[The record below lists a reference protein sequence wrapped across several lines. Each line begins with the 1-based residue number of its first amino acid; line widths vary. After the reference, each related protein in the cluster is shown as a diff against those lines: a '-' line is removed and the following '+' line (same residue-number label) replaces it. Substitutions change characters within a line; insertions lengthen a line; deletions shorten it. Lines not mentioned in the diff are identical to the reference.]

1 MAAVLVVCTGNVCR
15 SPVAEGLLRAA
26 MQTRFGG
33 SAPTIASAGVA
44 GWKGSKADAHS
55 IESLAE
61 RGIDISSHRGRR
73 LSRQDLADASVVI
86 AMAYEHSDAV
96 VTLAP
101 EAIDRTFTLKE
112 LVRLLESAPVSD
124 AGDADAVEV
133 LRRRID
139 EAAALRRAGFE
150 GNAYDEDIADPL
162 GLPLDAF
169 RAMTWEIG
177 EWVERLDAALF
188 GVEHARASASGGSP

>member
-26 MQTRFGG
+26 MQARFGG
-33 SAPTIASAGVA
+33 SAPIVASAGVA
-44 GWKGSKADAHS
+44 GWTGSKADAHS

-61 RGIDISSHRGRR
+61 RGVDISSHRGRR
-73 LSRQDLADASVVI
+73 LSHQDLADAAVVV
-86 AMAYEHSDAV
+86 AMAYEHRDAV
-96 VTLAP
+96 VRLAP

-112 LVRLLESAPVSD
+112 LVRLLESAPASVTR
-124 AGDADAVEV
+124 DADPTAL
-133 LRRRID
+133 LRRRIED
-139 EAAALRRAGFE
+139 AAALRRAGFE

-162 GLPLDAF
+162 GLPLEAF

-188 GVEHARASASGGSP
+188 GVERARAAASGS

>member
-26 MQTRFGG
+26 MQMRFGG

-44 GWKGSKADAHS
+44 GWKGSKADPHS
-55 IESLAE
+55 IEALAE

-73 LSRQDLADASVVI
+73 LSHEDLADAAVVI
-86 AMAYEHSDAV
+86 AMAYGHRDAV

-112 LVRLLESAPVSD
+112 LVRLLEAAPASA
-124 AGDADAVEV
+124 AGEDDPTVL
-133 LRRRID
+133 LRRRIED
-139 EAAALRRAGFE
+139 ATALRRGGFE
-150 GNAYDEDIADPL
+150 GNPYDEDIADPL

-177 EWVERLDAALF
+177 EWVQRLDAALF
-188 GVEHARASASGGSP
+188 GVMHARASASGI

>member
-33 SAPTIASAGVA
+33 SAPTVASAGVA

-55 IESLAE
+55 IEALAE

-73 LSRQDLADASVVI
+73 LSHQDLADAAVVV
-86 AMAYEHSDAV
+86 AMSYEHRDAV

-112 LVRLLESAPVSD
+112 LVRLLEAVPASG
-124 AGDADAVEV
+124 AGEDDPTTV
-133 LRRRID
+133 LRRRIGD
-139 EAAALRRAGFE
+139 AAALRRGGFE
-150 GNAYDEDIADPL
+150 GNRYDEDIADPL

-169 RAMTWEIG
+169 RAMTWELG
-177 EWVERLDAALF
+177 EWVGRLDAALF
-188 GVEHARASASGGSP
+188 GVEHVRASASGS